1 MQKISLNAKKKNYN
15 IAFQISA
22 THETCSMLS
31 GRRLSYSM
39 LIYNYKLK
47 KLRHF
52 FETLSGMF
60 QSGGGGG
67 GGGWRDGVG
76 SLFQQF
82 GDRFFVK
89 AFSTSLLKPKN
100 S

>member
-1 MQKISLNAKKKNYN
+1 MLKSSLYAKKKKNYN

-39 LIYNYKLK
+39 LTYNYKLK

-52 FETLSGMF
+52 FKTLSGMF
-60 QSGGGGG
+60 QSGRRGEGGGG
-67 GGGWRDGVG
+67 LAGRLALPTVW
-76 SLFQQF
+76 
-82 GDRFFVK
+82 
-89 AFSTSLLKPKN
+89 
-100 S
+100 